1 MSHTTSFSTQA
12 LILKR
17 SDIGEADRVVTM
29 YTRDF
34 GKMVCIA
41 KGVRKLTSSKSSMM
55 EPGNIIQAF
64 LIKTK
69 SLPLL
74 TQARLIQDYS
84 SLRQDLVKIRQLSQ
98 ILELI
103 DVLFVEEADSQLFA
117 MVNQILECLSAPQSN
132 GQVRKKL
139 EQLLIYLGYQPLKE
153 TTHLTVMEYVEE
165 IIERPLKSFQYLK
178 VGK

>member
-1 MSHTTSFSTQA
+1 MHSQSFSTPA

-17 SDIGEADRVVTM
+17 SDTGEADRVVTM
-29 YTRDF
+29 YTQDA
-34 GKMVCIA
+34 GKIVCIA

-74 TQARLIQDYS
+74 TQARLIQDHS
-84 SLRQDLVKIRQLSQ
+84 SLRQDLVKIRQLTQ

-103 DVLFVEEADSQLFA
+103 DVLFVEEADSELFE
-117 MVNQILECLSAPQSN
+117 MVKQILECLSSPDSN
-132 GQVRKKL
+132 GKVRKKL

-153 TTHLTVMEYVEE
+153 TSHSSVMEYVEE
-165 IIERPLKSFQYLK
+165 IIERPLKSFEYLK
-178 VGK
+178 VK